1 MVCGSRPRA
10 SAVAA
15 AVQPWAKSQR
25 ACQRSRSRGVGAR
38 MSRRCNPLASIS
50 HCRRIRPISLTP
62 IANPYLNPRQAI
74 QVHHQFTPCFCAFHL
89 GFSLGVLVSDQNE
102 ATVDIDIFRSQIQP
116 LPTIQLSASHFPGTD
131 FEWDAEDTKF
141 NRCVDSAFTLD
152 NRDLAHTYKTLIH
165 EIGHAL
171 GLHHGRNR
179 ASSEERR
186 NHPNEHLIET
196 VMRSDH
202 DNTPPCSPHA
212 FDVMALHAI
221 YQTVE

>member
-74 QVHHQFTPCFCAFHL
+74 QVHHQFTPCFCAFHP
-89 GFSLGVLVSDQNE
+89 GFSLVLQPHIHPDSTFGPSISLVSSIVDPRTTAEFDGRQVPLALKPVICGCSTSPSAVGLTKNVIRPQGSNLCIPS
-102 ATVDIDIFRSQIQP
+102 ATPFD
-116 LPTIQLSASHFPGTD
+116 PTRLDFLYDAFPEQLAGI
-131 FEWDAEDTKF
+131 
-141 NRCVDSAFTLD
+141 R
-152 NRDLAHTYKTLIH
+152 
-165 EIGHAL
+165 G
-171 GLHHGRNR
+171 
-179 ASSEERR
+179 
-186 NHPNEHLIET
+186 
-196 VMRSDH
+196 
-202 DNTPPCSPHA
+202 
-212 FDVMALHAI
+212 
-221 YQTVE
+221 